1 MAWTLSTN
9 FGDIHPGVLGILCW
23 LLLVSAHL
31 FLVGWG
37 TPVSTTDS
45 DDSDSGD
52 MSGDVQ
58 SAQKRARKAKE
69 CRERI
74 FLKASS
80 LVWDSIEERFVE
92 AKKDR

>member
-1 MAWTLSTN
+1 M
-9 FGDIHPGVLGILCW
+9 LGILCW

-52 MSGDVQ
+52 VK

-69 CRERI
+69 YRERI
-74 FLKASS
+74 LLKAPS